1 MHFGRRLRNIPGK
14 DSGKPTIGCA
24 MKAKNG
30 TTKKC
35 IGYTRV

>member
-1 MHFGRRLRNIPGK
+1 MHSGRRLSKIPGK
-14 DSGKPTIGCA
+14 GSGKPTIGCA

-35 IGYTRV
+35 IGYIRV